1 MRMKKKLKD
10 VTLQELIDSETALGF
25 CVGNGDCSNG
35 WHCPFYSIS
44 YDACLFFEL
53 QQISK
58 EDLESE
64 REIESEGE

>member
-1 MRMKKKLKD
+1 MKKKLKD

-25 CVGNGDCSNG
+25 CVGADCGKN
-35 WHCPFYSIS
+35 HCPFYSAL

-58 EDLESE
+58 EDLELE